1 MAENNKDLQQQVN
14 DINRKLDLVLHHVDE
29 QRLQREKVEDLFDDV
44 SIVGKDAFQ
53 STVEELDKRDIE
65 LNPDDLKC
73 LSLRFIRNI
82 DNFSQMLSTFES
94 MMDFVKDAGPI
105 ANEVGVDAVHKL
117 NELDERGYFEFFR
130 ELGKVFD
137 AVVANHSKEE
147 LRQLAENIPTI
158 LEIVKNM
165 TDSGMLKAL
174 NHALSTYREMDSG
187 QVKEYSLWKVF
198 REMRSPEMKRSMG
211 FMITFLKALYHRQSQ
226 EKEK

>member
-226 EKEK
+226 ENEK